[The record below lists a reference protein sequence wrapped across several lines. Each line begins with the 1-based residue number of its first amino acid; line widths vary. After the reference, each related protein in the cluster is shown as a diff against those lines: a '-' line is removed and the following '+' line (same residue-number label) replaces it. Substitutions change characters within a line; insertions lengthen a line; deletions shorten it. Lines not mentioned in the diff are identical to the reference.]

1 VTKVPDLL
9 SYPIYTI
16 IGSGQTQGLSYDK
29 YVGYWGDISHRYL
42 VAAGSNNKFDNS
54 ATFAE
59 ACGSNHSHST
69 PPRTPPRTRPPL
81 SRRPLARKRQVELLF
96 DPEPMLRFTPH
107 IADDA
112 SAGDIEGADA
122 HGRWGPWREQVAR
135 PV

>member
-1 VTKVPDLL
+1 MTKVPDLL

-42 VAAGSNNKFDNS
+42 VAGGSNAKFDNS

-59 ACGSNHSHST
+59 ACGSSHSHS
-69 PPRTPPRTRPPL
+69 PRSTRPQPL
-81 SRRPLARKRQVELLF
+81 SRRSLARKRQVELLF
-96 DPEPMLRFTPH
+96 APEPMLRFTPH